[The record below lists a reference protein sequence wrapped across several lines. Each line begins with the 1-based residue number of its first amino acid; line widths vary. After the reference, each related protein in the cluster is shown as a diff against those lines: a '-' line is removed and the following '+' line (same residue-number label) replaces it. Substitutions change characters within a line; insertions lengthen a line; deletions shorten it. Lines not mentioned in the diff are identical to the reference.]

1 MPLVSGVNHVA
12 VLTDNL
18 DRFVDFYTTLFDL
31 TVVFEEVTPTFRHAI
46 IRTGEHSWLHP
57 AQVDGNAHG
66 TALPGMF
73 ARGHLDHIAL
83 TAESVE
89 SFEAIRQRLVE
100 RDVSTGVVEDLGAF
114 HSVWFE
120 DPDGMRVELVVIV
133 DPELRGIHEP
143 RPLDVPA

>member
-1 MPLVSGVNHVA
+1 MPLLSGVNHVA
-12 VLTDNL
+12 VLTDDL
-18 DRFVDFYTTLFDL
+18 DRFVDFYTDLFDL
-31 TVVFEEVTPTFRHAI
+31 TVVFEEDATDFRHAI

-57 AQVDGNAHG
+57 AQVNGNAHG

-89 SFEAIRQRLVE
+89 AFETIRQRLVD
-100 RDVSTGVVEDLGAF
+100 RDVTAGVVEDLGAF
-114 HSVWFE
+114 HSVWFT

-133 DPELRGIHEP
+133 DSELRGIHEP
-143 RPLDVPA
+143 RPL